1 MHVSQDSLMQENTLS
16 ISSSF
21 TIIINNK
28 KSNMLYDYRME
39 NN

>member
-1 MHVSQDSLMQENTLS
+1 MHVSQDSLIQENTLS

-28 KSNMLYDYRME
+28 KSNMLYDYRLE